1 MENPQIIVLIRI
13 TLIIGIFLV
22 LLQIVRLIKR
32 MIEMKHRRELI
43 SSVTPLDRGTESE
56 RDLVYRLLKSGIPAK
71 TIFHDLLI
79 DRGNGEYSQ
88 IDVVVPTKIGIL
100 VFEVKDYNGW
110 IFGNGGHEQWTQVMA
125 YGNEKYRFYNPIRQ
139 NASHIRYLRKELNI
153 SDNIPVFSIIVFY
166 GNSTLKDL
174 NYIPRNTFV
183 IKPHRLSDVI
193 TNILNSHSEA
203 TFADKWEVVHLLR
216 TAVDRGSSTIA
227 MQQHIQ
233 DIGDKLGKH
242 RIYE

>member
-1 MENPQIIVLIRI
+1 MGNPQIVVLIRI
-13 TLIIGIFLV
+13 ALIIGVFLV

-56 RDLVYRLLKSGIPAK
+56 RDLVYKLIQSGIPAK

-79 DRGNGEYSQ
+79 EKGNGEYSQ
-88 IDVVVPTKIGIL
+88 IDVVVPTKVGIL
-100 VFEVKDYNGW
+100 VFEIKDYSGW
-110 IFGNGGHEQWTQVMA
+110 IFGNGGHEQWTQVMT
-125 YGNEKYRFYNPIRQ
+125 YGKEKYRFYNPIRQ
-139 NASHIRYLRKELNI
+139 NASHIRYLRKELNL
-153 SDNIPVFSIIVFY
+153 SDNTPVFSIIVFY
-166 GNSTLKDL
+166 GNCALREL

-193 TNILNSHSEA
+193 ANILNNYPEA
-203 TFADKWEVVHLLR
+203 IFADKWEIVRLLR
-216 TAVDRGSSTIA
+216 AAVDRGSSTIA
-227 MQQHIQ
+227 TQQHIQ
-233 DIGDKLGKH
+233 NISDKLGKH

>member
-1 MENPQIIVLIRI
+1 MGNPQIVVLIRI
-13 TLIIGIFLV
+13 ALIIGVFLV

-56 RDLVYRLLKSGIPAK
+56 RDLVYKLIRSGIPAK

-79 DRGNGEYSQ
+79 EKGNSEYSQ
-88 IDVVVPTKIGIL
+88 IDVVVPTKVGIL
-100 VFEVKDYNGW
+100 VFEIKDYSGW
-110 IFGNGGHEQWTQVMA
+110 IFGNGGHEQWTQVMT
-125 YGNEKYRFYNPIRQ
+125 YGKEKYRFYNPIRQ
-139 NASHIRYLRKELNI
+139 NASHIRYLRKELNL
-153 SDNIPVFSIIVFY
+153 SDNTPVFSIIVFY
-166 GNSTLKDL
+166 GNCALREL

-193 TNILNSHSEA
+193 ANILNNYPEA
-203 TFADKWEVVHLLR
+203 IFADKWEIVRLLR
-216 TAVDRGSSTIA
+216 AAVDRGSSTIA
-227 MQQHIQ
+227 TQQHIQ
-233 DIGDKLGKH
+233 NISDKLGKH

>member
-1 MENPQIIVLIRI
+1 MENPQIIILIRI
-13 TLIIGIFLV
+13 ALIIGIFLV

-100 VFEVKDYNGW
+100 VFEVKDYSG
-110 IFGNGGHEQWTQVMA
+110 
-125 YGNEKYRFYNPIRQ
+125 
-139 NASHIRYLRKELNI
+139 
-153 SDNIPVFSIIVFY
+153 
-166 GNSTLKDL
+166 
-174 NYIPRNTFV
+174 
-183 IKPHRLSDVI
+183 
-193 TNILNSHSEA
+193 
-203 TFADKWEVVHLLR
+203 
-216 TAVDRGSSTIA
+216 
-227 MQQHIQ
+227 
-233 DIGDKLGKH
+233 
-242 RIYE
+242 